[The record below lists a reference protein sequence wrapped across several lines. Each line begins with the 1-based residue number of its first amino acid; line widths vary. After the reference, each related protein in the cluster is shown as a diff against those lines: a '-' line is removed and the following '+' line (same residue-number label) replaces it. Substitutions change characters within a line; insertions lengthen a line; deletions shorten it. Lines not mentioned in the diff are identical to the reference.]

1 MPVEKEYSQR
11 YYRRRLQANRY
22 KRQINA
28 KRSQVR
34 TARVLL
40 RLAIIIS
47 IIFFTTLVL
56 RAHRWHL
63 DLEALKVPE
72 PRVLKIEG
80 NVITPTYKIVDM
92 IRQTELPDVPIYKL
106 DTREIAKNISA
117 LEAVERVYVRRFWL
131 PARLL
136 IVVEERTPV
145 FEITPNLDTAPI
157 SAITNDGVFIGRD
170 YMPLS
175 KRFKTTKILSYG
187 VRGDDYENWS
197 KERVDELQKF
207 IKAVETYSG
216 DEVEYIDLRD
226 PKDIYVK
233 LQEVLVRFG
242 EVNDATFERAQWL
255 ATIIPET
262 KNFKKKIKYIDLRWD
277 EAHYI
282 KLDGSEFSSV
292 NSEE

>member
-1 MPVEKEYSQR
+1 MSEEREYSQR

-22 KRQINA
+22 KRQVNA
-28 KRSQVR
+28 ASVQIRA
-34 TARVLL
+34 ARVLL
-40 RLAIIIS
+40 RLAIIVS
-47 IIFFTTLVL
+47 IIFFAAVVL
-56 RAHRWHL
+56 RAHRWNL
-63 DLEALKVPE
+63 NLEALKVADPA
-72 PRVLKIEG
+72 VLKIEG

-92 IRQTELPDVPIYKL
+92 IRQTELPNVPIYRL
-106 DTREIAKNISA
+106 DTREIEKNITD
-117 LEAVERVYVRRFWL
+117 LEAVEHVYVRRFWL

-157 SAITNDGVFIGRD
+157 SAITDDGIFIGRD

-197 KERVDELQKF
+197 RVRVRELQKF

-216 DEVEYIDLRD
+216 DEVEYLDLRD
-226 PKDIYVK
+226 PKDVYVK
-233 LQEVLVRFG
+233 LQDVLVRFG

-282 KLDGSEFSSV
+282 KLDGSEFNAV
-292 NSEE
+292 NSED